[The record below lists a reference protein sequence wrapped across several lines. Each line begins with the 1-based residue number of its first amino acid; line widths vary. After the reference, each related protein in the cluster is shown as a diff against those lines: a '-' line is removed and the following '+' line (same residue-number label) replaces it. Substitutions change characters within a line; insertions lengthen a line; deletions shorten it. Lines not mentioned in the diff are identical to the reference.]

1 MPAARR
7 GALETQPG
15 HLVDLMAT
23 CVDLAGAA
31 YPATF
36 KSKPVQPM
44 EGVSLRP
51 AFTGTPLART
61 APIYFEHEGNAAI
74 RRGDDKLVRL
84 GGQGAWELYNL
95 KADRTEQHN
104 LAAAQ
109 PALVTELAT
118 LWETWARRANVL
130 PVMVRAQDGDTA
142 ADPAANSAAKQGKK
156 KRKAAAEKL

>member
-1 MPAARR
+1 
-7 GALETQPG
+7 
-15 HLVDLMAT
+15 
-23 CVDLAGAA
+23 
-31 YPATF
+31 
-36 KSKPVQPM
+36 M

-74 RRGDDKLVRL
+74 RRGEDKLVRL